1 MISKYKIIISSVVVA
16 LILILQPASFAQVNT
31 RELNSNWT
39 FHNSKETTIHTAK
52 VPGSIYTDLYRNQLI
67 PDPYFGENEKQLQW
81 IENEIWIYEC
91 IFSVTK
97 EELQSLNISLKLDG
111 IDTYSKVY
119 LNDSLILQTQSMF
132 LAYHKDIKEL
142 LKPDNKLRIEIL
154 PPLSQLPKEDS
165 INYSGGPQAHVRKAA
180 FQFGWDWAPR
190 YAAGGIWKKISLQ
203 FENNVKIDDVTFL
216 LMKLDKNKAQYHV
229 LLDYDYERIE
239 NYDLI
244 ISCQEAGVLEKYHF
258 GKPTGYYLTPF
269 SIEIPNPKLW
279 WPNGAGEPYLYNF
292 NIRIEQNG
300 KILDQINQKIGIREI
315 ELVNESDSMGTS
327 FYFKVNGK
335 AIYIKGANYVPQD
348 VFVGNKKDPHQIIN
362 DIVESNMNMIRIWGG
377 GIYESDEFYDLCD
390 SAGIMVWQDFM
401 FANSVYP
408 DDSTFLSLVEKE
420 AKQQVTRLQNHPS
433 IALWCGNN
441 EISEAW
447 HNWGWQKQFGY
458 SSADSSRLWN
468 NYHNIFDTILPIT
481 VSHLSNGTPYW
492 QSSPQ
497 YGRGNSLSKNN
508 GDFHYWGVW
517 HDGHSFD
524 SLENNTGR
532 FMSEFGFQSYPSLST
547 IEKICDDEDFGI
559 ESDQL
564 QNHQKHSRGN
574 AIIQKYMIDEYG
586 IIPEEF
592 DDFVY
597 LSQILQS
604 NGIAKGLKAQR
615 RNQPFCMGSMYWQLN
630 DAWPAISWS
639 GIDYYG
645 NWKPLQYAVEQAYKP
660 FLISHEL
667 KDNNCSIY
675 TISEIHDSSD
685 PILRIRVMDFYGKTT
700 FDTTVSAKQN
710 GDYSCLQYQV
720 NTMNIDP
727 AKQFI
732 FVEYLFWKDFIVDQ
746 EFIYL
751 AKAKDL
757 DLPKA
762 DLKISKSY
770 SDGRVWIH
778 IKSNTLIRNLWLERA
793 DGKKM
798 YFAINNFDMIPGER
812 RVLSSGPVENE
823 INLRWW
829 TLNSILK
836 K

>member
-1 MISKYKIIISSVVVA
+1 MFRLIGILA
-16 LILILQPASFAQVNT
+16 LIILIQCTLSGQVQT
-31 RELNSNWT
+31 RVLNSNWT
-39 FHNSKETTIHTAK
+39 FHKKGESNSYDAK

-81 IENEIWIYEC
+81 IEKDTWIYEC
-91 IFSVTK
+91 TFNLNQ
-97 EELQSLNISLKLDG
+97 EELQSQNIRLNLDG
-111 IDTYSKVY
+111 IDTYSNVY

-142 LKPDNKLRIEIL
+142 LKSENKLRIEIL
-154 PPLSQLPKEDS
+154 PPLSQIPKEDS
-165 INYSGGPQAHVRKAA
+165 IKYSGGPQAHVRKAA

-190 YAAGGIWKKISLQ
+190 YAAGGIWKNLSLEFYNTGKIYDVQ
-203 FENNVKIDDVTFL
+203 F
-216 LMKLDKNKAQYHV
+216 KLITLAA
-229 LLDYDYERIE
+229 
-239 NYDLI
+239 
-244 ISCQEAGVLEKYHF
+244 QEALYRITIFYHLEVGESYNLIFSDTSDAINFTIPIIPKNSMGVLNFTLK
-258 GKPTGYYLTPF
+258 
-269 SIEIPNPKLW
+269 IRVPKLW
-279 WPNGAGEPYLYNF
+279 WPNGVGESYLYNF
-292 NIRIEQNG
+292 DIQIEQNG
-300 KILDQINQKIGIREI
+300 KILDQVNQKIGIREI
-315 ELVNESDSMGTS
+315 ELINETDSMGTS

-335 AIYIKGANYVPQD
+335 PIYIKGANYVPQD
-348 VFVGNKKDPHQIIN
+348 VFVGNKKNPHQIID
-362 DIVESNMNMIRIWGG
+362 DIVKSNMNMIRIWGG

-408 DDSTFLSLVEKE
+408 SDSNFLSLVKQE
-420 AKQQVTRLQNHPS
+420 ANQQIKRLQHHPS

-458 SSADSSRLWN
+458 SKEDSSRLWN
-468 NYHNIFDTILPIT
+468 NYHNIFDTILHIK

-497 YGRGNSLSKNN
+497 YGRGNPLSKNN
-508 GDFHYWGVW
+508 GDLHYWGVW

-559 ESDQL
+559 ESTQL
-564 QNHQKHSRGN
+564 QNHQKHSRGD
-574 AIIQKYMIDEYG
+574 AIIQKYMMDEYG
-586 IIPEEF
+586 IVPEEF

-645 NWKPLQYAVEQAYKP
+645 NWKPLQYAVREAYEQII
-660 FLISHEL
+660 ISHTIAN
-667 KDNNCSIY
+667 DTCTIY
-675 TISEIHDSSD
+675 TISDASKIIKRKLIIQVRDFDGNINSSIEKRITIGEQQSKIQYKLSTKKIDSSKEY
-685 PILRIRVMDFYGKTT
+685 IVVFLYGK
-700 FDTTVSAKQN
+700 
-710 GDYSCLQYQV
+710 G
-720 NTMNIDP
+720 
-727 AKQFI
+727 
-732 FVEYLFWKDFIVDQ
+732 
-746 EFIYL
+746 EFLNRELIYL
-751 AKAKDL
+751 AKPKNL
-757 DLPKA
+757 MLPEA
-762 DLKISKSY
+762 DFDIIQSYENGKINLLIVA
-770 SDGRVWIH
+770 RNL
-778 IKSNTLIRNLWLERA
+778 IKNLWLQA
-793 DGKKM
+793 DSGLIN
-798 YFAINNFDMIPGER
+798 FSDNNFDMLPGDER
-812 RVLSSGPVENE
+812 VIEVETIDKE

>member
-1 MISKYKIIISSVVVA
+1 MIRNIFVFILIILLQSSV
-16 LILILQPASFAQVNT
+16 LAQTQT

-39 FHNSKETTIHTAK
+39 FHKKGESNSYAAK

-81 IENEIWIYEC
+81 IEHDKWIYEC
-91 IFSVTK
+91 SFSVSK
-97 EELQSLNISLKLDG
+97 EELQSQNIRLKFNG
-111 IDTYSKVY
+111 IDTYSNVY

-132 LAYHKDIKEL
+132 LAYHKDINEL
-142 LKPDNKLRIEIL
+142 LKANNKLRIEIL
-154 PPLSQLPKEDS
+154 PPLSQIPKEDS

-190 YAAGGIWKKISLQ
+190 YAAGGIWKKVSLA
-203 FENNVKIDDVTFL
+203 FHYNVQIDDVTFQ
-216 LMKLDKNKAQYHV
+216 LMKLDKNIAQYLV
-229 LLDYDYERIE
+229 LMDYDYEQIE

-244 ISCQEAGVLEKYHF
+244 ISCKEAGILENYHF
-258 GKPTGYYLTPF
+258 GSPTEYYLTPF
-269 SIEIPNPKLW
+269 SIDIPNPKLW
-279 WPNGAGEPYLYNF
+279 HPTGMGEAYLYNF

-300 KILDQINQKIGIREI
+300 KILNQVNQKIGIREI
-315 ELVNESDSMGTS
+315 ELVNEADSMGTS

-335 AIYIKGANYVPQD
+335 PIYIKGANYVPQD
-348 VFVGNKKDPHQIIN
+348 VFVGNKKNPHQIIH
-362 DIVESNMNMIRIWGG
+362 DIVNSNMNMIRIWGG

-390 SAGIMVWQDFM
+390 SAGIMIWQDFM

-408 DDSTFLSLVEKE
+408 SDSNFLSLVKQE
-420 AKQQVTRLQNHPS
+420 ANQQVKRLQNHPC

-458 SSADSSRLWN
+458 SPADSTRLWN
-468 NYHNIFDTILPIT
+468 NYHNIFDTILPIA
-481 VSHLSNGTPYW
+481 VDHLSNGTPYW

-497 YGRGNSLSKNN
+497 YGRGNPLSKNN

-559 ESDQL
+559 ESSQL

-574 AIIQKYMIDEYG
+574 AIIQKYMMDEYG
-586 IIPEEF
+586 IVPEEF

-604 NGIAKGLKAQR
+604 DGIAKGLKAQR

-645 NWKPLQYAVEQAYKP
+645 NWKPLQYAVRNAYKQII
-660 FLISHEL
+660 ISHTIAN
-667 KDNNCSIY
+667 DTCTIY
-675 TISEIHDSSD
+675 TISDATKDFEEMLHIQ
-685 PILRIRVMDFYGKTT
+685 VMDFYGNISFSNKQKI
-700 FDTTVSAKQN
+700 TVSGQQ
-710 GDYSCLQYQV
+710 SQIQYKL
-720 NTMNIDP
+720 NTLNIDP
-727 AKQFI
+727 K
-732 FVEYLFWKDFIVDQ
+732 K
-746 EFIYL
+746 EFIL
-751 AKAKDL
+751 VELISSDWVADRELIFLGKPHDL

-762 DLKISKSY
+762 EFEIKQISLNGELSIYLTAKTF
-770 SDGRVWIH
+770 V
-778 IKSNTLIRNLWLERA
+778 KNLWLEDA
-793 DGKKM
+793 HGSSAWFID
-798 YFAINNFDMIPGER
+798 NNFDMLPGEQKIID
-812 RVLSSGPVENE
+812 VKTEKKS
-823 INLRWW
+823 IDIKWW
-829 TLNSILK
+829 TLNNILQN
-836 K
+836 